1 MIYKTLASYYDALVT
16 DEEATQDWV
25 DYTRKYVQKGK
36 ILDLACGSG
45 DFAIALAKLGFVV
58 EASDLSVEM
67 IKVAESKKEVKQ
79 STGKF

>member
-36 ILDLACGSG
+36 ILDLAYGSG
-45 DFAIALAKLGFVV
+45 DFVIALAKLGFVV

>member
-36 ILDLACGSG
+36 ILE
-45 DFAIALAKLGFVV
+45 IIIPKLIQFNYPKNYC
-58 EASDLSVEM
+58 A
-67 IKVAESKKEVKQ
+67 
-79 STGKF
+79 